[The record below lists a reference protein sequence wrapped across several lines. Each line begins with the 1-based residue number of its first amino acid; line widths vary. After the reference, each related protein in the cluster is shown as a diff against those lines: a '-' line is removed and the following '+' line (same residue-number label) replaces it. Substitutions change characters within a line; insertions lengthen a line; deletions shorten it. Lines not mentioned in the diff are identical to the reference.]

1 MPLPPDLGVPPIPD
15 SLILESDYAEIE
27 DRGLKTFLGNVE
39 ATRNDLA
46 LSGDRLVH
54 DADEGVLD
62 LLGSARMWNESL
74 NWQGEHARAYL
85 DDDRTLLERGRYL
98 LLQSGG
104 HGTAERIEDIP
115 ARRFTVLEGA
125 DYTTCAHQDPDWRVR
140 VERLTIDQEAER
152 GEARHLR
159 IYARGVPVFYTPWM
173 SFPLTERRQSGFLT
187 PTVGSSRKND
197 LDLSVPYYWNIAPEQ
212 DATIGPRHLGRRGT
226 MLTGEYRYL
235 LPTGQGLMNLE
246 VLPGDRLRDGDT
258 RSMITVNHMQGLLDQ
273 RVQALLTYS
282 SVSDPFYFEDFGNS
296 LAVTSQQF
304 LEQRLD
310 LTGAVG
316 RWNGLFRV
324 QNFQSVDPSLA
335 AAGPYKRLPQLLVN
349 GSLLEGGNRRLNM
362 TVGVDANHFSRQ
374 DSVSGARLDSTVN
387 LSLPWATAN
396 GFITPR
402 IGTRATQYALEG
414 DPTFDA
420 APGRFIPVASL
431 DSGMF
436 FERELGW
443 FGGRQVQT
451 LEPRLFYLFVGEQ
464 NQDHL
469 PVFDTSLHDFTF
481 AQLFRDDRFVGGDRV
496 GDANQMTFALTSR
509 VFDRLGG
516 RERVRVSAGQ
526 IVYLDRQDVTLPGT
540 LRDADPTSELVGE
553 VAVRPTQA
561 LRVGGNI
568 TWDPHIPQTRRG
580 TFDLRYAPDDDHIL
594 NLGYRVRRGIAQVPT
609 RPALEQIEG
618 STRWPIYGAA
628 SFIGRIVYSVNDNQT
643 IESMGGFEY
652 DSCCWAARGVIRNYV
667 TNTLNQF
674 DTGYFFLLELKGLT
688 GIGAATETFIERQIP
703 GYDTTF

>member
-1 MPLPPDLGVPPIPD
+1 MAAPPDLGEPDIPG
-15 SLILESDYAEIE
+15 SLILEADYAEIE
-27 DRGLKTFLGNVE
+27 EDGLKTFLGHVE
-39 ATRNDLA
+39 ANRADLA
-46 LSGDRLVH
+46 LRGDRLVH
-54 DADEGVLD
+54 DDAAGVID
-62 LLGSARMWNESL
+62 LLGSAQMWNETL
-74 NWQGEHARAYL
+74 TWQGEHARALL
-85 DDDRTLLERGRYL
+85 DDDRMLLERGRYL
-98 LLQSGG
+98 LRESGG
-104 HGTAERIEDIP
+104 HGTADRIEDIP
-115 ARRFTVLEGA
+115 ARGLTVLERT
-125 DYTTCAHQDPDWRVR
+125 DYTTCAVENPDWRIR
-140 VERLTIDQEAER
+140 VARLEIDHAAER
-152 GEARHLR
+152 AEARHLR
-159 IYARGVPVFYTPWM
+159 IYARGVRVFYTPWM

-197 LDLSVPYYWNIAPEQ
+197 LDLSVPYYWNIAPDQ

-235 LPTGQGLMNLE
+235 LPTGRGLMNLE
-246 VLPGDRLRDGDT
+246 VLPGDRLRGGDT
-258 RSMITVNHMQGLLDQ
+258 RSMITVNHMQGLLNQ
-273 RVQALLTYS
+273 RVQSLLTYS

-310 LTGAVG
+310 LTGSVG
-316 RWNGLFRV
+316 RWGGLFRV

-349 GSLLEGGNRRLNM
+349 GNLLQGGNRRLNM
-362 TVGVDANHFSRQ
+362 NVGVDANHFSRQ
-374 DSVSGARLDSTVN
+374 GSVGGARLDSTVN
-387 LSLPWATAN
+387 LSLPWATAS

-402 IGTRATQYALEG
+402 IGARATQYALDG
-414 DPTFDA
+414 DPAFDA

-431 DSGMF
+431 DSGVF
-436 FERELGW
+436 LERDLEW
-443 FGGRQVQT
+443 FGSRQVQT

-509 VFDRLGG
+509 MFDRRGG
-516 RERVRVSAGQ
+516 RERMRVSAGQ
-526 IVYLDRQDVTLPGT
+526 IVYLDRQDVVLPGT
-540 LRDADPTSELVGE
+540 MRDADPSSELVGE
-553 VAVRPTQA
+553 VALRPTPA
-561 LRVGGNI
+561 LRVGGNL

-580 TFDLRYAPDDDHIL
+580 TFDLRYAPDNDHIL

-609 RPALEQIEG
+609 RATLEQIEG
-618 STRWPIYGAA
+618 STRWPIYGEA
-628 SFIGRIVYSVNDNQT
+628 SFIGRIVYSVSDNQT

-688 GIGAATETFIERQIP
+688 GIGAATETFMERQIP